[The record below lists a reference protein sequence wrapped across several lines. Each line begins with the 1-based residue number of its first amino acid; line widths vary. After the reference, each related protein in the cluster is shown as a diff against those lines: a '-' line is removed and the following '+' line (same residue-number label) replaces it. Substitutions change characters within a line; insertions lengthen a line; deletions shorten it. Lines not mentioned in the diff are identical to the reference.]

1 MECWCNIKR
10 KALLRTIEH
19 QQDGFKG
26 KWDKN
31 MSRTIS
37 LDPAKN
43 HKQHRELLEEVLG
56 FIEAKYNKKKVLN
69 RDEGNLVK
77 SNTICQYK

>member
-1 MECWCNIKR
+1 
-10 KALLRTIEH
+10 
-19 QQDGFKG
+19 
-26 KWDKN
+26 

-56 FIEAKYNKKKVLN
+56 IIEAKYNKKKVLN